1 MDLPSPPLVNPCRT
15 GTAVATEPRLYL
27 DGCATTPPSVGVRA
41 AVAAAQE
48 ALWGNPSSRHQ
59 EGRQAC
65 LALERSREH
74 VAQLL
79 DVPPDW
85 VVFTSGGTEANQL
98 AIHGVLGAAGGSA
111 ICSAVEHPAVGNL
124 LHNRQQAATR
134 LELLRPDG
142 HGRLSSQSL
151 LERLHDGPVE
161 LVSVIAAQSEVG
173 SLQPLAAMGATCSS
187 HGGIPLHSD
196 GVQLCGKA
204 PLHPRQLGVDLLTIS
219 AHKFGGPKG
228 IGALIRN
235 PRLTLKPLHL
245 GGGQESGLRAGT
257 PAVPLAVGF
266 GVAAQEAKRTLEQQ
280 SEPLWQS
287 WTRQLR
293 EQLWSVPGIE
303 PTGHPEERL
312 PGHVSCL
319 VSTPGGEP
327 LEGSHVVRALDGH
340 GYAVSSGSACR
351 SGSAQPS
358 AVLLAMGIDPDHA
371 RSGLRLCLGPWL
383 CEGDAAAV
391 EDRLRALP
399 QVVRQ
404 LCCRLTPLSTPESP
418 RQIPG

>member
-1 MDLPSPPLVNPCRT
+1 M
-15 GTAVATEPRLYL
+15 ATEPRLYL
-27 DGCATTPPSVGVRA
+27 DGCATTPPSGGVRA
-41 AVAAAQE
+41 AMAATQE

-65 LALERSREH
+65 LALERSREQ

-111 ICSAVEHPAVGNL
+111 ICSAVEHPAVGKL
-124 LHNRQQAATR
+124 LHKRQRAATR
-134 LELLRPDG
+134 LALLWPDG
-142 HGRLSSQSL
+142 HGRLASQDL
-151 LERLHDGPVE
+151 LEQLRDGPVN
-161 LVSVIAAQSEVG
+161 LVSVIAAQSEIG
-173 SLQPLAAMGATCSS
+173 SLQPLAAMGAVCGSR
-187 HGGIPLHSD
+187 GIPLHSD

-204 PLHPRQLGVDLLTIS
+204 PLYPRQLGVDLLTIS
-219 AHKFGGPKG
+219 AHKFCGPKG

-235 PRLTLKPLHL
+235 PCLTLEPLHL
-245 GGGQESGLRAGT
+245 GGGQESGLRPGT

-266 GVAAQEAKRTLEQQ
+266 GVAAQEARRALEQQ
-280 SEPLWQS
+280 VEPLWQR

-293 EQLWSVPGIE
+293 EQLWSLPGIE
-303 PTGHPEERL
+303 PAGHPEDRL
-312 PGHVSCL
+312 PGHISCL
-319 VSTPGGEP
+319 VGTPGGEP
-327 LEGSHVVRALDGH
+327 LEGSHVVRALDGC

-358 AVLLAMGIDPDHA
+358 PVLLAMGVDPPRA

-383 CEGDAAAV
+383 CEGDTAVV

-399 QVVRQ
+399 QVVRH
-404 LCCRLTPLSTPESP
+404 LCCRLTPLNRPESV
-418 RQIPG
+418 RQTRG

>member
-1 MDLPSPPLVNPCRT
+1 M
-15 GTAVATEPRLYL
+15 ATEPRLYL
-27 DGCATTPPSVGVRA
+27 DGCATTPPSPGVRA

-59 EGRQAC
+59 EGREAC
-65 LALERSREH
+65 LALERSREQ
-74 VAQLL
+74 VARLL

-85 VVFTSGGTEANQL
+85 VVFTSGGTEANHL
-98 AIHGVLGAAGGSA
+98 AIHGVLGAAGGA
-111 ICSAVEHPAVGNL
+111 AVCSAVEHPAVGNL
-124 LHNRQQAATR
+124 LHNRQQTATR
-134 LELLRPDG
+134 LGLLRPDG
-142 HGRLSSQSL
+142 HGRLTGPSL
-151 LERLHDGPVE
+151 LKRLHDGPVD

-173 SLQPLAAMGATCSS
+173 SLQPLAAMGAICSS
-187 HGGIPLHSD
+187 HGVPLHSD

-204 PLHPRQLGVDLLTIS
+204 PLYPRQLGVDLLTVS
-219 AHKFGGPKG
+219 AHKFCGPKG

-235 PRLTLKPLHL
+235 PRLTLTLLHR
-245 GGGQESGLRAGT
+245 GGGQESGLRSGT

-266 GVAAQEAKRTLEQQ
+266 GMAAQEARRALEQP
-280 SEPLWQS
+280 SEPLWQR

-303 PTGHPEERL
+303 PTGHPEDRL

-319 VSTPGGEP
+319 VGTPGGEP
-327 LEGSHVVRALDGH
+327 LEGSHVVRALDGC

-358 AVLLAMGIDPDHA
+358 TVLLAMGIDPARA

-383 CEGDAAAV
+383 CGRDTAVV
-391 EDRLRALP
+391 EDRLRELP
-399 QVVRQ
+399 QVVHK
-404 LCCRLTPLSTPESP
+404 LCCRLTPLGRPESA
-418 RQIPG
+418 RQGGG

>member
-1 MDLPSPPLVNPCRT
+1 M
-15 GTAVATEPRLYL
+15 ATEQPRLYL
-27 DGCATTPPSVGVRA
+27 DGCATTPPSAGVRA

-48 ALWGNPSSRHQ
+48 VRWGNPSSRHQ

-65 LALERSREH
+65 LALERSREQ
-74 VAQLL
+74 VARLL

-111 ICSAVEHPAVGNL
+111 VCSAVEHPAVGNV
-124 LHNRQQAATR
+124 LHNRRQWGTR
-134 LELLRPDG
+134 LALLRPDDR
-142 HGRLSSQSL
+142 GRLSGPGL
-151 LERLHDGPVE
+151 LERLHGGVVD

-173 SLQPLAAMGATCSS
+173 SLQPLAAMGAVCSS
-187 HGGIPLHSD
+187 RGIPLHSD

-204 PLHPRQLGVDLLTIS
+204 PLYPRRLGVDLLTVS
-219 AHKFGGPKG
+219 AHKFCGPKG

-235 PRLTLKPLHL
+235 PRLTLTPLRP
-245 GGGQESGLRAGT
+245 GGGQESGLRSGT

-266 GVAAQEAKRTLEQQ
+266 GMAAQEARRALEQEA
-280 SEPLWQS
+280 EPLWQR

-293 EQLWSVPGIE
+293 HQLWSLPGIE
-303 PTGHPEERL
+303 PTGCPEDRL

-319 VSTPGGEP
+319 VGTPAGEP
-327 LEGSHVVRALDGH
+327 LEGSRVVRALDSC

-358 AVLLAMGIDPDHA
+358 PVLLAMGVDPARA

-383 CEGDAAAV
+383 CTGDTAVV
-391 EDRLRALP
+391 EDRLQQLP
-399 QVVRQ
+399 RVIRQ
-404 LCCRLTPLSTPESP
+404 LCCRLHPP
-418 RQIPG
+418 

>member
-1 MDLPSPPLVNPCRT
+1 M
-15 GTAVATEPRLYL
+15 ATEPRLYL
-27 DGCATTPPSVGVRA
+27 DGCATTPPSTGVRA

-65 LALERSREH
+65 LALERSREQ

-111 ICSAVEHPAVGNL
+111 ICSAVEHPAVENL

-134 LELLRPDG
+134 LERLRPDG
-142 HGRLSSQSL
+142 HGRLTSPGL
-151 LERLHDGPVE
+151 LEHLHGGPVD

-173 SLQPLAAMGATCSS
+173 SLQPLATMGAICGSR
-187 HGGIPLHSD
+187 GIPLHSD
-196 GVQLCGKA
+196 GVQLCGKV
-204 PLHPRQLGVDLLTIS
+204 PLFPRRLGVDLLTVS
-219 AHKFGGPKG
+219 AHKFCGPKG

-235 PRLTLKPLHL
+235 PRLTLAPLHL

-266 GVAAQEAKRTLEQQ
+266 GVAAQEAGWALEQP
-280 SEPLWQS
+280 SEPLWQR

-293 EQLWSVPGIE
+293 EQLWSLPGIE
-303 PTGHPEERL
+303 PTGHPDDRL

-319 VSTPGGEP
+319 VGTPEGEP
-327 LEGSHVVRALDGH
+327 LEGSHVVRALDGC

-358 AVLLAMGIDPDHA
+358 TVLLAMGIDPARA

-383 CEGDAAAV
+383 CGGDTAVV
-391 EDRLRALP
+391 EDRLRELP
-399 QVVRQ
+399 RVFHQ
-404 LCCRLTPLSTPESP
+404 LRCRLTPLSTPETV
-418 RQIPG
+418 RQMGG

>member
-1 MDLPSPPLVNPCRT
+1 M
-15 GTAVATEPRLYL
+15 ATEPRLYL
-27 DGCATTPPSVGVRA
+27 DGCATTPASAGVRA
-41 AVAAAQE
+41 AVASAQE
-48 ALWGNPSSRHQ
+48 ELWGNPSSRHQ

-111 ICSAVEHPAVGNL
+111 ICSAVEHPAVEKCL
-124 LHNRQQAATR
+124 RNRQQVATR
-134 LELLRPDG
+134 LELLWPDS
-142 HGRLSSQSL
+142 HSRLTGQGL
-151 LERLHDGPVE
+151 LEHLHDGPVD
-161 LVSVIAAQSEVG
+161 LVSVVAAQSEVG
-173 SLQPLAAMGATCSS
+173 SLQPLATMGAICGSR
-187 HGGIPLHSD
+187 GIPFHSD

-204 PLHPRQLGVDLLTIS
+204 PLFPRQLGVDLLTIS
-219 AHKFGGPKG
+219 AHKFCGPKG

-235 PRLTLKPLHL
+235 PRLTLAPLHL

-257 PAVPLAVGF
+257 PAVPLVVGF
-266 GVAAQEAKRTLEQQ
+266 GMAAHEAKQALEQQ
-280 SEPLWQS
+280 SEPLWQR
-287 WTRQLR
+287 WTRRLR

-303 PTGHPEERL
+303 PTGHPEDRL
-312 PGHVSCL
+312 PGHISCL
-319 VSTPGGEP
+319 VGTPGGEP
-327 LEGSHVVRALDGH
+327 LEGSHMVRALDGC

-358 AVLLAMGIDPDHA
+358 AVLLAIGLDPARA

-383 CEGDAAAV
+383 CRGDTAVV
-391 EDRLRALP
+391 EDRLRELP

-404 LCCRLTPLSTPESP
+404 LCCRLAPLITPTSAQKT
-418 RQIPG
+418 RQKTRG

>member
-1 MDLPSPPLVNPCRT
+1 M
-15 GTAVATEPRLYL
+15 ATELRLYL
-27 DGCATTPPSVGVRA
+27 DGCATTPPSAGVRT

-65 LALERSREH
+65 LALERSRER

-111 ICSAVEHPAVGNL
+111 ICSALEHPAVGAL

-134 LELLRPDG
+134 LELLWPDG
-142 HGRLSSQSL
+142 HGCLTSQSL
-151 LERLHDGPVE
+151 LECLHDKPVK
-161 LVSVIAAQSEVG
+161 LVSVIAAQSEIG
-173 SLQPLAAMGATCSS
+173 SLQPLATMGAICGSR
-187 HGGIPLHSD
+187 GIPFHSD

-204 PLHPRQLGVDLLTIS
+204 PLSPRQLGLNLLTIS
-219 AHKFGGPKG
+219 AHKFRGPKG

-235 PRLTLKPLHL
+235 PRLSLEPLHL

-266 GVAAQEAKRTLEQQ
+266 GVAAQEAKQALEQQ
-280 SEPLWQS
+280 SEPLWQR

-293 EQLWSVPGIE
+293 EQVWSLPGIE
-303 PTGHPEERL
+303 PTGHTEDRL
-312 PGHVSCL
+312 PGHISCL
-319 VSTPGGEP
+319 VGTPGGEP
-327 LEGSHVVRALDGH
+327 LEGSQVVRALDGH

-358 AVLLAMGIDPDHA
+358 AVLLAMGIDPARA

-383 CEGDAAAV
+383 CEGDTTV
-391 EDRLRALP
+391 VDERLQEFPHML
-399 QVVRQ
+399 RQ
-404 LCCRLTPLSTPESP
+404 LCCRLTPAHGSSC
-418 RQIPG
+418 

>member
-1 MDLPSPPLVNPCRT
+1 M
-15 GTAVATEPRLYL
+15 ATEPRLYL

-48 ALWGNPSSRHQ
+48 ALWGNPSSRHE

-111 ICSAVEHPAVGNL
+111 ICSAVEHPAVVNL
-124 LHNRQQAATR
+124 LQNRQQVATR
-134 LELLRPDG
+134 LEQLPPDG
-142 HGRLSSQSL
+142 HGRLTGPSL
-151 LERLHDGPVE
+151 LEHLHEGPVD
-161 LVSVIAAQSEVG
+161 LVSVIAAQSEIG
-173 SLQPLAAMGATCSS
+173 SLQPLDTMAAICGSC
-187 HGGIPLHSD
+187 GIPFHSD

-204 PLHPRQLGVDLLTIS
+204 PLYPRRSGVDLLTIS
-219 AHKFGGPKG
+219 AHKFCGPKG

-235 PRLTLKPLHL
+235 PRLTLAPLHL

-257 PAVPLAVGF
+257 PAVPLVVGF
-266 GVAAQEAKRTLEQQ
+266 GVAAQEAGRALEQQ
-280 SEPLWQS
+280 SEPLWQR

-293 EQLWSVPGIE
+293 EQIWSLPGIE
-303 PTGHPEERL
+303 PTGHPEDRL
-312 PGHVSCL
+312 PGHISCL
-319 VSTPGGEP
+319 VATPGGEP
-327 LEGSHVVRALDGH
+327 LEGSHVVRALDGC

-358 AVLLAMGIDPDHA
+358 TVLLAMGIDPARA

-383 CEGDAAAV
+383 CGGDPAVV
-391 EDRLRALP
+391 EDRLREFP
-399 QVVRQ
+399 QVMRQ
-404 LCCRLTPLSTPESP
+404 LCCRLTPLSTPASV
-418 RQIPG
+418 RQTGG

>member
-1 MDLPSPPLVNPCRT
+1 M
-15 GTAVATEPRLYL
+15 ATEPRLYL
-27 DGCATTPPSVGVRA
+27 DGCATTPPSAGVRA

-124 LHNRQQAATR
+124 LHNRQQTATR

-142 HGRLSSQSL
+142 HGRLTGPGL
-151 LERLHDGPVE
+151 VERLHDGLVD
-161 LVSVIAAQSEVG
+161 LVSVIAAQSEIG
-173 SLQPLAAMGATCSS
+173 SLQPLATMGAICGSR
-187 HGGIPLHSD
+187 GIPFHSD

-204 PLHPRQLGVDLLTIS
+204 PLYPRRLGVDLLTIS
-219 AHKFGGPKG
+219 AHKFCGPKG

-235 PRLTLKPLHL
+235 PCLALKPLHL

-257 PAVPLAVGF
+257 PAVPLVVGF
-266 GVAAQEAKRTLEQQ
+266 GVAAQEAGRALEQQ
-280 SEPLWQS
+280 AEPLWHR

-293 EQLWSVPGIE
+293 EQLWSLPGIE
-303 PTGHPEERL
+303 PTGHPEDRL

-319 VSTPGGEP
+319 AGTPGGEP
-327 LEGSHVVRALDGH
+327 LEGSQVVRALDGH

-358 AVLLAMGIDPDHA
+358 TVLLAMGIDPARA

-383 CEGDAAAV
+383 CGGDTAVV
-391 EDRLRALP
+391 EDRLRELP
-399 QVVRQ
+399 RVVHQ
-404 LCCRLTPLSTPESP
+404 LCCRLAPLSTPPSV
-418 RQIPG
+418 RQTGG

>member
-1 MDLPSPPLVNPCRT
+1 M
-15 GTAVATEPRLYL
+15 RLYL
-27 DGCATTPPSVGVRA
+27 DGCATTPPSAGVRT

-65 LALERSREH
+65 LALERSRER

-98 AIHGVLGAAGGSA
+98 AIHGVLGAVGGAA
-111 ICSAVEHPAVGNL
+111 ICSALEHPAVGAL

-134 LELLRPDG
+134 LELLWPDG
-142 HGRLSSQSL
+142 HGCLTSQSL
-151 LERLHDGPVE
+151 LECLHDGPVE
-161 LVSVIAAQSEVG
+161 LVSVIAAQSEIG
-173 SLQPLAAMGATCSS
+173 SLQPLATLAAICGS
-187 HGGIPLHSD
+187 HGIPFHSD

-204 PLHPRQLGVDLLTIS
+204 PLSPRQLGLNLLTIS
-219 AHKFGGPKG
+219 AHKFRGPKG

-235 PRLTLKPLHL
+235 PRLTLEPLHL

-266 GVAAQEAKRTLEQQ
+266 GVAAQEAKQALEQQ
-280 SEPLWQS
+280 SEPLWQR

-293 EQLWSVPGIE
+293 EQVWSLPGIE
-303 PTGHPEERL
+303 PTGHPEDRL
-312 PGHVSCL
+312 PGHISCL
-319 VSTPGGEP
+319 VGTPGGEP
-327 LEGSHVVRALDGH
+327 LEGSQVVRALDGH

-358 AVLLAMGIDPDHA
+358 AVLLAMGIDPARA

-383 CEGDAAAV
+383 CEGDTTV
-391 EDRLRALP
+391 VGERLQEFPHVL
-399 QVVRQ
+399 RQ
-404 LCCRLTPLSTPESP
+404 LCCRLTPAHGSSC
-418 RQIPG
+418 

>member
-1 MDLPSPPLVNPCRT
+1 M
-15 GTAVATEPRLYL
+15 ATEPRLYL
-27 DGCATTPPSVGVRA
+27 DGCATTPPSAGVRA

-124 LHNRQQAATR
+124 LHNRQQTATR

-142 HGRLSSQSL
+142 HGRLTGPGL
-151 LERLHDGPVE
+151 LERLHDGPVD
-161 LVSVIAAQSEVG
+161 LVSVIAAQSEIG
-173 SLQPLAAMGATCSS
+173 SLQPLATMGAICGSR
-187 HGGIPLHSD
+187 GIPFHSD

-204 PLHPRQLGVDLLTIS
+204 PLYPRRLGVDLLTIS
-219 AHKFGGPKG
+219 AHKFCGPKG

-235 PRLTLKPLHL
+235 PCLALKPLHL

-257 PAVPLAVGF
+257 PAVPLVVGF
-266 GVAAQEAKRTLEQQ
+266 GVAAQEAGRALEQQ
-280 SEPLWQS
+280 AEPLWHR

-293 EQLWSVPGIE
+293 EQLWSLPGIE
-303 PTGHPEERL
+303 PTGHPEDRL

-319 VSTPGGEP
+319 AGTPGGEP
-327 LEGSHVVRALDGH
+327 LEGSQVVRALDGH

-358 AVLLAMGIDPDHA
+358 TVLLAMGIDPARA

-383 CEGDAAAV
+383 CGGDTAVV
-391 EDRLRALP
+391 EDRLRELP
-399 QVVRQ
+399 RVVHQ
-404 LCCRLTPLSTPESP
+404 LCCRLAPLSTPPSV
-418 RQIPG
+418 RQTGG

>member
-1 MDLPSPPLVNPCRT
+1 M
-15 GTAVATEPRLYL
+15 ATEPRLYL
-27 DGCATTPPSVGVRA
+27 DGCATTPPSAGVRA

-142 HGRLSSQSL
+142 HGRLTGPGL
-151 LERLHDGPVE
+151 LERLHDGPVD
-161 LVSVIAAQSEVG
+161 LVSVIAAQSEIG
-173 SLQPLAAMGATCSS
+173 SLQPLATMGAICGSR
-187 HGGIPLHSD
+187 GIPFHSD

-204 PLHPRQLGVDLLTIS
+204 PLYPRRLGVDLLTIS
-219 AHKFGGPKG
+219 AHKFCGPKG

-235 PRLTLKPLHL
+235 PCLALKPLHL

-257 PAVPLAVGF
+257 PAVPLVVGF
-266 GVAAQEAKRTLEQQ
+266 GVAAQEAGRALEQQ
-280 SEPLWQS
+280 SEPLWHR

-293 EQLWSVPGIE
+293 EQLWSLPGIE
-303 PTGHPEERL
+303 PTGHPEDRL

-319 VSTPGGEP
+319 AGTPGGEP
-327 LEGSHVVRALDGH
+327 LEGSQVVRALDGH

-358 AVLLAMGIDPDHA
+358 TVLLAMGIDPARA

-383 CEGDAAAV
+383 CGGDTALV
-391 EDRLRALP
+391 EDRLRELP
-399 QVVRQ
+399 RVVHQ
-404 LCCRLTPLSTPESP
+404 LCCRLAPLSTPPSV
-418 RQIPG
+418 RQTGG

>member
-1 MDLPSPPLVNPCRT
+1 M
-15 GTAVATEPRLYL
+15 ATEPRLYL
-27 DGCATTPPSVGVRA
+27 DGCATTPPGPGVRA

-48 ALWGNPSSRHQ
+48 HVWGNPSSRHQ

-74 VAQLL
+74 VARLL

-98 AIHGVLGAAGGSA
+98 AIHGVLGAAGGAA
-111 ICSAVEHPAVGNL
+111 ICSAVEHPAVGSL
-124 LHNRQQAATR
+124 LRNRQQMATR
-134 LELLRPDG
+134 LDLLRPDG
-142 HGRLSSQSL
+142 HGRLTSRSL
-151 LERLHDGPVE
+151 PEHLHNGPVD
-161 LVSVIAAQSEVG
+161 LVSVIAAQSEIG
-173 SLQPLAAMGATCSS
+173 SLQPLATMGAVCRSR
-187 HGGIPLHSD
+187 GIPLHSD

-204 PLHPRQLGVDLLTIS
+204 PLYPRRLGVDLLTVS
-219 AHKFGGPKG
+219 AHKFRGPKG

-235 PRLTLKPLHL
+235 PRLTLAPLRL

-257 PAVPLAVGF
+257 PAVPLVVGF
-266 GVAAQEAKRTLEQQ
+266 GVAAQEAMRALEKQ
-280 SEPLWQS
+280 SEPLWQR

-293 EQLWSVPGIE
+293 EQLWSIPGIE

-312 PGHVSCL
+312 PGHISCL
-319 VSTPGGEP
+319 VGTPGGEP
-327 LEGSHVVRALDGH
+327 LEGSQVVRALDDC

-358 AVLLAMGIDPDHA
+358 PVLLAMGIDPARA
-371 RSGLRLCLGPWL
+371 RSGLRLCLGSWL
-383 CEGDAAAV
+383 CEGDTAVV
-391 EDRLRALP
+391 EDRLRELP

-404 LCCRLTPLSTPESP
+404 LCCRLTPLSTPELL
-418 RQIPG
+418 RQACG

>member
-1 MDLPSPPLVNPCRT
+1 M
-15 GTAVATEPRLYL
+15 ATEPRLYL
-27 DGCATTPPSVGVRA
+27 DGCATTPASPGVRA

-48 ALWGNPSSRHQ
+48 TLWGNPSSRHQ

-65 LALERSREH
+65 LALERSREQ

-111 ICSAVEHPAVGNL
+111 VCSAVEHPAVGKV
-124 LHNRQQAATR
+124 LHNRQRLGAR
-134 LELLRPDG
+134 LELFQPDG
-142 HGRLSSQSL
+142 HGRLSGASL
-151 LERLHDGPVE
+151 LDCLHDEPVG

-173 SLQPLAAMGATCSS
+173 SLQPLATMGAICGSR
-187 HGGIPLHSD
+187 GIPLHSD

-219 AHKFGGPKG
+219 AHKFCGPKG

-235 PRLTLKPLHL
+235 PQLTLTPLHL
-245 GGGQESGLRAGT
+245 GGGQESGLRSGT

-266 GVAAQEAKRTLEQQ
+266 GVAAQEAQRALEHQ
-280 SEPLWQS
+280 SEPLWQR
-287 WTRQLR
+287 WTHQLR
-293 EQLWSVPGIE
+293 EQLWTMPGIE
-303 PTGHPEERL
+303 PTGHPEDRL
-312 PGHVSCL
+312 PGHISCL
-319 VSTPGGEP
+319 VGTPGGEP
-327 LEGSHVVRALDGH
+327 LEGSQVVRALDRC

-358 AVLLAMGIDPDHA
+358 TVLLAMGIDPARA

-383 CEGDAAAV
+383 CAGDTAV
-391 EDRLRALP
+391 AEERLRELP
-399 QVVRQ
+399 QVVHQ
-404 LCCRLTPLSTPESP
+404 LCCRLTPLSRPESLQP
-418 RQIPG
+418 HGAQPSGVRQSGG

>member
-1 MDLPSPPLVNPCRT
+1 M
-15 GTAVATEPRLYL
+15 ATELRLYL
-27 DGCATTPPSVGVRA
+27 DGCATTPPSAGVRT

-65 LALERSREH
+65 LALERSRER

-111 ICSAVEHPAVGNL
+111 ICSALEHPAVGAL

-134 LELLRPDG
+134 LELLWPDG
-142 HGRLSSQSL
+142 HGCLTSQSL
-151 LERLHDGPVE
+151 LECLHDGPVE
-161 LVSVIAAQSEVG
+161 LVSVIAAQSEIG
-173 SLQPLAAMGATCSS
+173 SLQPLAPMGAICGSR
-187 HGGIPLHSD
+187 GIPFHSD

-204 PLHPRQLGVDLLTIS
+204 PLSPRQLGLNLLTIS
-219 AHKFGGPKG
+219 AHKFRGPKG

-235 PRLTLKPLHL
+235 PRLTLEPLHL

-266 GVAAQEAKRTLEQQ
+266 GVAAQEAKQALEQQ
-280 SEPLWQS
+280 SEPLWQR

-293 EQLWSVPGIE
+293 EQVWSLPGIE
-303 PTGHPEERL
+303 PTGHTEDRL
-312 PGHVSCL
+312 PGHISCL
-319 VSTPGGEP
+319 VGTPGGEP
-327 LEGSHVVRALDGH
+327 LEGSQVVRALDGH

-358 AVLLAMGIDPDHA
+358 AVLLAMGIDPARA

-383 CEGDAAAV
+383 CEGDTTV
-391 EDRLRALP
+391 VGERLQEFPHVL
-399 QVVRQ
+399 RQ
-404 LCCRLTPLSTPESP
+404 LCCRLTPAHGSSC
-418 RQIPG
+418 